1 MNHPARAPRRRR
13 APAAG
18 RPSRWRQLLL
28 FLCKLAL
35 VAVALIALY
44 GIYLDSEVKAR
55 FSGPKWQ
62 LPALVYGQPLDLS
75 PGTLLRQSE
84 LLEQLQAL
92 GYREVGRVTAAGEFR
107 SAGNRVE
114 LYAREFLFADGE
126 QPARRLEVS
135 FSGAKVASIAG
146 AAEGGARLEPQILAR
161 LQEGIGE
168 DRLLV
173 TLDEVPELLIDTLLQ
188 VEDREFYEH
197 FGISPTGIGR
207 AMLANIR
214 AGRTVQGGSTLT
226 QQLAKNFFLS
236 QERTLVR
243 KLREFYLA
251 VILELRYSKQEI
263 LEAYLN
269 EIYLGQSGNTA
280 IHGFGLAAR
289 FYFGRQLDEL
299 APAEIALLV
308 GMVRGPSLYD
318 PWRRPERA
326 LERRD
331 LVLRL
336 LFEHQRLPRETFE
349 AQLKRGLGVQ
359 PREQATLSNR
369 PALTALLQRELKTLK
384 LDPAHSSGLRLFT
397 TIDPL
402 AQRAA
407 EAAVAEGLQTVE
419 KARKLK
425 ELQAAQVVI
434 EPTSGAVRAIVGDR
448 RPSFAGFNRAV
459 DAKRPIGS
467 LVKPVVFL
475 AALAEGKYHLGSVLA
490 DMPVSMNDG
499 SNKRWQP
506 QNYDRRF
513 RGTVSLIDALANS
526 LNVPTVNLGMTI
538 GMNKVTALYN
548 ALSGENLPQ
557 LYPSALLGA
566 LEMSPVQVA
575 QFYQPLAA
583 RGERWP
589 LHLLLAVQDGDG
601 QLLANPV
608 YNPQQVADPRA
619 VFLIDVAL
627 NRVTREGTAKALAA
641 SWPKLSLAGKTG
653 TSDDGRDSWYVGFDR
668 RDLVVTWVGRDDN
681 SATKLT
687 GGSGAL
693 PLYRAFL
700 LRRGPLT
707 LDLSN
712 PTGVMNAYFDAASG
726 AIIDPECGDGL
737 RYPAIIS
744 FVPEVPTC
752 ADGQPPQEDWWDVLL
767 GAGFSN

>member
-1 MNHPARAPRRRR
+1 MKRPARTSRRGKSRTARPRWWR
-13 APAAG
+13 AP
-18 RPSRWRQLLL
+18 LL
-28 FLCKLAL
+28 FMCKLSLVVVAL
-35 VAVALIALY
+35 VALY
-44 GIYLDSEVKAR
+44 GIYLDSEVKTR

-62 LPALVYGQPLDLS
+62 LPALVYGQPLSLT

-84 LLEQLQAL
+84 LIEQLQAL
-92 GYREVGRVTAAGEFR
+92 GYREVGRVTTAGEFR
-107 SAGNRVE
+107 RSGNSVE
-114 LYAREFLFADGE
+114 LFARGFVFADGE
-126 QPARRLEVS
+126 QPARQLTVN
-135 FSGAKVASIAG
+135 FNGATVAGIKGGAG
-146 AAEGGARLEPQILAR
+146 GGARLEPQVLAR
-161 LQEGIGE
+161 LQDGIGE
-168 DRLLV
+168 DRQLV
-173 TLDEVPELLIDTLLQ
+173 KIDEVPELLINTLLQ

-197 FGISPTGIGR
+197 FGISPTGIIR

-226 QQLAKNFFLS
+226 QQLAKNFFLT

-280 IHGFGLAAR
+280 IHGFGLASR
-289 FYFGRQLDEL
+289 FYFGRQLNEL

-318 PWRRPERA
+318 PWRRTERA

-336 LFEHQRLPRETFE
+336 LFEHQQLSRESFE

-369 PALTALLQRELKTLK
+369 PALTELLQRELKTLQ
-384 LDPAHSSGLRLFT
+384 LDPAQSSGLRLFT

-419 KARKLK
+419 NTRKLK
-425 ELQAAQVVI
+425 DLQAAQVVI
-434 EPTSGAVRAIVGDR
+434 DAQSGAVRAIVGDR

-467 LVKPVVFL
+467 LIKPVVFL
-475 AALAEGKYHLGSVLA
+475 AALTEGKHHLGTMLA

-499 SNKRWQP
+499 SKKRWQP

-513 RGTVSLIDALANS
+513 RGTVSFIDSLANS
-526 LNVPTVNLGMTI
+526 LNVPTVNLGMSI

-566 LEMSPVQVA
+566 LEMSPIQVA

-583 RGERWP
+583 EGERWP
-589 LHLLLAVQDGDG
+589 LHLLQAVQSADG

-608 YNPQQVADPRA
+608 YNPQQVADPLA

-627 NRVTREGTAKALAA
+627 NRVTRDGTAKALAA
-641 SWPKLSLAGKTG
+641 TWPKVSLAGKTG

-681 SATKLT
+681 GATKLT

-693 PLYRAFL
+693 PLYRAFS
-700 LRRGPLT
+700 LRRGPLS
-707 LDLSN
+707 LNFAN
-712 PTGVMNAYFDAASG
+712 PPGVMNAYFDVASG
-726 AIIDPECGDGL
+726 AIIDPDCGDGV
-737 RYPAIIS
+737 RYPAIIR
-744 FVPEVPTC
+744 FVPETPTC
-752 ADGQPPQEDWWDVLL
+752 ADGRPPQESWWDVLF
-767 GAGFSN
+767 GAGFGN